1 MDVTPQQPPADRPV
15 PGPDHSADTAYAPPC
30 ESPPALP
37 PDAASL
43 AEPPPASLRTTLR
56 RAAFGVVAGAVLV
69 TGAVVAVPD
78 GDEDAAPPVPGPVSR
93 AMAATAAGSPASLS
107 DLTAL
112 IGDRQ
117 KWVGTHPS
125 DARSWAVL
133 GSAYVEWGRRAS
145 DAAYYTRAE
154 QALKRSLNV
163 EPGERGNEAAW
174 VGLASLAN
182 ARHDFVTAKKWGET
196 VRSRQPKQW
205 TVYPELVD
213 AYNGLGDYKSATT
226 AVEKYAALRSGVP
239 ALGMTADMYRDR
251 GWREDALATAQDAVN
266 RAKTPAEKAACLSR
280 LGELAWERGEPQEA
294 VAQYGAALRTDPAH
308 HPSLAG
314 RARALAA
321 LGRTDEAQ
329 RDYQAALT
337 KSPRPAYM
345 LELGELYESLGL
357 DGDSVN
363 QYTQLRRAL
372 ARTKAQGVDDSLL
385 LGRFEAAHGDA
396 NAAVELL
403 RAEWGAGTT
412 ARRWPTRWAGRC
424 TVRAIRT
431 RRWSTRSRRSTR
443 AVRTRGTRITWAWCS
458 GRCRTSVRPAAIWRR
473 RCAPIRSSR
482 RWTRRGRR
490 RHWTRWGCR
499 RPAVRRTCSRPHRP
513 PRSRRRSRRPP
524 PSRSPAPRS
533 PRRRPG
539 SPVTPRP
546 RRRARRD
553 RRRSRPRRRPH
564 PKRPAARRTPPP
576 APRRSRRHRTRPPG
590 TDAGRRPRTPR
601 RAGRSSGPPVA
612 VFPRRG
618 WISGGPG
625 PERAVDQRL
634 PRFSCSRSIA
644 SKRALKLPLPKPI
657 EPWRSIIS
665 KKTVGRS
672 WTGLVK
678 ICSR

>member
-1 MDVTPQQPPADRPV
+1 MDVTPQQTPTAH
-15 PGPDHSADTAYAPPC
+15 GPDHDLDTPPTAPYA
-30 ESPPALP
+30 SPRDL
-37 PDAASL
+37 ASL

-78 GDEDAAPPVPGPVSR
+78 DDQDAPPPLPGPVSR
-93 AMAATAAGSPASLS
+93 AMSATAAGSPASLA

-133 GSAYVEWGRRAS
+133 GSAYVEWGQRSS
-145 DAAYYTRAE
+145 DAASYARAE
-154 QALKRSLNV
+154 RALKRSLDV
-163 EPGERGNEAAW
+163 QPGERGNEAAW

-205 TVYPELVD
+205 TVYPQLVE

-239 ALGMTADMYRDR
+239 ALGLTAQMYRDR
-251 GWREDALATAQDAVN
+251 GWREDALATAQDAAN

-329 RDYQAALT
+329 RDYQAALK

-396 NAAVELL
+396 AAAVELL
-403 RAEWGAGTT
+403 RAEWDRGHHSAAVADALGWALHRSGDPDSALEYAEQAVDSGGQNASYAYHLGMVQRALKDFGP
-412 ARRWPTRWAGRC
+412 ARRHLEEALRTNPQFSPLDAPRAQEALDTLGLPPAG
-424 TVRAIRT
+424 
-431 RRWSTRSRRSTR
+431 
-443 AVRTRGTRITWAWCS
+443 GPQDMQ
-458 GRCRTSVRPAAIWRR
+458 PAA
-473 RCAPIRSSR
+473 
-482 RWTRRGRR
+482 
-490 RHWTRWGCR
+490 
-499 RPAVRRTCSRPHRP
+499 
-513 PRSRRRSRRPP
+513 
-524 PSRSPAPRS
+524 
-533 PRRRPG
+533 
-539 SPVTPRP
+539 
-546 RRRARRD
+546 
-553 RRRSRPRRRPH
+553 
-564 PKRPAARRTPPP
+564 PP
-576 APRRSRRHRTRPPG
+576 APEPSPATDPEPAPVEPAAPPG
-590 TDAGRRPRTPR
+590 EPAQGPGEAPAPAAGPPGQKAKPAAPKAGSEKTGGAAHSPAKPSAPASPAGR
-601 RAGRSSGPPVA
+601 
-612 VFPRRG
+612 
-618 WISGGPG
+618 
-625 PERAVDQRL
+625 
-634 PRFSCSRSIA
+634 
-644 SKRALKLPLPKPI
+644 
-657 EPWRSIIS
+657 
-665 KKTVGRS
+665 
-672 WTGLVK
+672 
-678 ICSR
+678 

>member
-403 RAEWGAGTT
+403 RAEWGRGHHSAAVADALGWALHRSGDPDSALEYAEQAVDSGGQNAGYAYHLGMVQRALQDFGP
-412 ARRWPTRWAGRC
+412 ARRHLEEALRTNPQFSPLDAPRAQEALDTMGLPPAG
-424 TVRAIRT
+424 
-431 RRWSTRSRRSTR
+431 
-443 AVRTRGTRITWAWCS
+443 GPQDMQ
-458 GRCRTSVRPAAIWRR
+458 PAAPP
-473 RCAPIRSSR
+473 APQ
-482 RWTRRGRR
+482 
-490 RHWTRWGCR
+490 
-499 RPAVRRTCSRPHRP
+499 P
-513 PRSRRRSRRPP
+513 PQEP
-524 PSRSPAPRS
+524 SPAPEPES
-533 PRRRPG
+533 GP
-539 SPVTPRP
+539 
-546 RRRARRD
+546 AE
-553 RRRSRPRRRPH
+553 
-564 PKRPAARRTPPP
+564 PAAPPGEPGDAPAPAAGPPGQKAKPAAPKAAPEKAGGATHTPTRTPPKPP
-576 APRRSRRHRTRPPG
+576 APHASPG
-590 TDAGRRPRTPR
+590 H
-601 RAGRSSGPPVA
+601 
-612 VFPRRG
+612 
-618 WISGGPG
+618 
-625 PERAVDQRL
+625 
-634 PRFSCSRSIA
+634 
-644 SKRALKLPLPKPI
+644 
-657 EPWRSIIS
+657 
-665 KKTVGRS
+665 
-672 WTGLVK
+672 
-678 ICSR
+678 